1 MNGFKKSNIRFLI
14 NILQILINKCFYDF
28 IRVQIGLE
36 IKRIAIERN
45 IGLHHKLDFLPNELN
60 NLKSLI
66 FKIIKMYLILSM
78 KIQQIIIIIQLD
90 IIFIKAQK
98 RNGRI

>member
-98 RNGRI
+98 RRK